1 MHCTFAIEKRY
12 CVDLIGEIG
21 EHMLGGGT
29 DLDVHPGISI
39 YQLCDPGQV
48 SATCQVM
55 NNTNLTDL

>member
-1 MHCTFAIEKRY
+1 
-12 CVDLIGEIG
+12 
-21 EHMLGGGT
+21 MLGGET

-55 NNTNLTDL
+55 NNTDFTEL